1 MCLSNVHV
9 LKPNVCG
16 LCFCFCFCLMLT
28 LLLWLLWPLL
38 SSFRLLMFVVY
49 YDGLFFF
56 GKTLLLFLPRNF
68 CMHLASIK
76 TDDDV
81 VLSCF
86 FIFFPNK
93 QRSAEY
99 NMYIFCCCCY
109 FFFSYSIQHI
119 YCYIRFF
126 FVAFFFS
133 VYYRKIQWL

>member
-16 LCFCFCFCLMLT
+16 LCFCFCLMLMLT

-99 NMYIFCCCCY
+99 NMYINFVVVVVI
-109 FFFSYSIQHI
+109 FFS